1 MATKVKVG
9 VIGTGNIAP
18 AYINGCRQYA
28 ILDVVACADIDIER
42 AKQFAGEHNLIAMTV
57 DELLSDDAIQIVIN
71 LTIPKVHAEV
81 STRIAQA
88 GKHVYSEKPLGLT
101 REEGQMLINSAKSAN
116 VLVGCAPDTFL
127 GGSAQT
133 CRKLIDDGWIGTP
146 VAATAFMMGHGP
158 ESWHPNPFFFY
169 QFGGGPVFDMAP
181 YYLTALVNLLGAIE
195 RVSAI
200 TNKSFEQRIATSDEY
215 YGKQIPVEVNTH
227 VAGTLGFANG
237 VVGTMIM
244 SFDVWNH
251 QLPRI
256 EIYGSEGTLSVPD
269 PNWFDGEVK
278 LWLAKEGEWRTIP
291 ATHPTDIKRGT
302 GVADMAYAVL
312 SGRPHRA
319 SGDLAYHV
327 LDVMCAFDE
336 SSESGQHIQIESKVE
351 RPNALPMGLISGML
365 DS

>member
-9 VIGTGNIAP
+9 IIGVGNIAP
-18 AYINGCRQYA
+18 AYIQGCSQYA
-28 ILDVVACADIDIER
+28 ILDVVACADINLDR
-42 AKQFAGEHNLIAMTV
+42 AKQFAEEHSLTAMTV
-57 DELLSDDAIQIVIN
+57 DELLNDDVIQIVIN

-81 STRIAQA
+81 SIQIAQA

-101 REEGQMLINSAKSAN
+101 REEGKSLIQATKSAN

-127 GGSAQT
+127 GGGGQT

-181 YYLTALVNLLGAIE
+181 YYLTALVNLLGSIE

-200 TNKSFEQRIATSDEY
+200 THKSFENRVATSEAH
-215 YGKQIPVEVNTH
+215 YGTQIPVEVNTH
-227 VAGTLGFANG
+227 VAGTLGFTSG

-244 SFDVWNH
+244 SFDVWSH

-269 PNWFDGEVK
+269 PNWFGGEIK
-278 LWLAKEGEWRTIP
+278 LWSAKEGEWRTIP
-291 ATHPTDIKRGT
+291 TTHPTDIKRGT
-302 GVADMAYAVL
+302 GVADMAYAIL

-336 SSESGQHIQIESKVE
+336 SSESGQHIQIASQVD
-351 RPNALPMGLISGML
+351 RPSAIPMGLLSGVL